1 MSIPNELSAQFFTVA
16 GRKKLIELYGSSDTM
31 FTGNNDDGE
40 MVQVSFDSVY
50 GIVLKTYQN
59 NGWVRVNY
67 YDNQGYSTGE
77 GFDGRWNK

>member
-16 GRKKLIELYGSSDTM
+16 GRKKLIDLYGDSKDM
-31 FTGNNDDGE
+31 FTGHNEDSE
-40 MVQVSFDSVY
+40 MVCVSFDKTH

-77 GFDGRWNK
+77 GFDGRWDK